1 MSGGRRYFKIAARLR
16 GALALAF
23 LALFVYAYARTSGA
37 WNDAA
42 AMLMGAQPSARL
54 MKVGLL
60 SAAAIA
66 PFVLALLFGRYFC
79 SAFCPLGT
87 MQELAW
93 RLPRLAK
100 NAKRSK
106 YIRPWRVRYL
116 VPLVAGLGIA
126 LGVPPLFIAPD
137 PISNFG
143 RGVTG
148 FLAIFREGATPTA
161 LLFAATL
168 SIILVVALFRGRRFC
183 DWCPLGT
190 VLGLLS
196 RLSVFGMKLDA
207 ARCLSCGACERGC
220 PMGCIDAEGK
230 KLENERCVLCLS
242 CASTCPASC
251 VEYGKLDAQGER
263 DGGARRNFLQGA
275 LLYMVGIVYAGGRE
289 NRVMVRELTGP
300 ILRGPGIMPPGA
312 GDRENYLSR
321 CLACQAC
328 ATACPVR
335 IVRASRTPQ
344 PQLDYTRG
352 YCQFSCT
359 ECGKVCPTGA
369 IRHLDVEE
377 KRRTRVARTE
387 LLLDRCVVV
396 ERSQAC
402 GACAEVCPTRAL
414 VMEPYGGP
422 GSGLT
427 IPVFSEAYCIGCGAC
442 LYACPAEP
450 RAFALEPLATQTL
463 TPGIR
468 PSGEAEGLPRLP
480 GEDGFPF

>member
-1 MSGGRRYFKIAARLR
+1 MAARLR

-23 LALFVYAYARTSGA
+23 LMLFVYAYARTSSV
-37 WNDAA
+37 WNVAA
-42 AMLMGAQPSARL
+42 AMLLGAQPSARL
-54 MKVGLL
+54 MKTGLL
-60 SAAAIA
+60 AAAAIA
-66 PFVLALLFGRYFC
+66 PFVMALLFGRYFC

-93 RLPRLAK
+93 RVPRLAK
-100 NAKRSK
+100 NVAKAKQSK
-106 YIRPWRVRYL
+106 YVRLWRIRYL
-116 VPLVAGLGIA
+116 VPLAAGFGIA
-126 LGVPPLFIAPD
+126 LGVPPLFIALD

-143 RGVTG
+143 RGITG
-148 FLAIFREGATPTA
+148 FLAIFRGGSPPIAF
-161 LLFAATL
+161 LFAAVL
-168 SIILVVALFRGRRFC
+168 SLILAVALVRGRRFC

-207 ARCLSCGACERGC
+207 ARCASCGICERGC
-220 PMGCIDAEGK
+220 PMGCIDAGGK
-230 KLENERCVLCLS
+230 RLENDRCVLCLS
-242 CASTCPASC
+242 CASGCPLSC
-251 VEYGKLDAQGER
+251 VEYGKLDAH
-263 DGGARRNFLQGA
+263 GGRNGGTRRNFLQGA
-275 LLYMVGIVYAGGRE
+275 LLYLVGIVYAGGRE
-289 NRVMVRELTGP
+289 NRVMVRELVGP
-300 ILRGPGIMPPGA
+300 IGRDFGIMPPGA

-328 ATACPVR
+328 VAACPVR
-335 IVRASRTPQ
+335 IVRASTTPQ
-344 PQLDYTRG
+344 PELDYTRD
-352 YCQFSCT
+352 YCQFSCV

-369 IRHLDVEE
+369 IRHLDAED

-422 GSGLT
+422 VSGLT
-427 IPVFSEAYCIGCGAC
+427 IPVFGEEYCIGCGAC

-450 RAFALEPLATQTL
+450 RAFALEPLAVQTL
-463 TPGIR
+463 TSGIR
-468 PSGEAEGLPRLP
+468 PSGESESLPSLP